1 ETKKKGVEVG
11 MRCRV
16 GRDDGKRDQGNYKLA
31 EAMNRQAIKGREKV
45 LGPEHPDTLGSVGR
59 LAEILWYQG
68 KYEEAEAMNRQALEG
83 NEKVLGPEHPFTL
96 TSVDKLAIV
105 LRDQGKYEA
114 AEVMCRRA
122 LEGYEKAL
130 GRSIFHADEH

>member
-1 ETKKKGVEVG
+1 MAEERRTKDEEETKKKSVEVG

-16 GRDDGKRDQGNYKLA
+16 GRDDGKRDQGNYKL
-31 EAMNRQAIKGREKV
+31 
-45 LGPEHPDTLGSVGR
+45 
-59 LAEILWYQG
+59 
-68 KYEEAEAMNRQALEG
+68 AEAMNRQALEG